1 MSQIKK
7 FCKNININLF
17 PKQLDILEQFYG
29 GKFRELVAV
38 LGRRSGKDTISNI
51 IALHAV
57 DFLTNMEPYGHYNIA
72 TGNPIYVMWLSTSVD
87 QARIGFADI
96 KLLVH
101 SSAYLQ
107 RTKTIQVEKD
117 EIIFYTSKGEV
128 RLLVT
133 SAASK
138 RTLGKRIF
146 TLILNEAACFR
157 DLQRVRST
165 LLPSTE
171 DFADPRTGEMDSKI
185 AYISS
190 PRGEGDKFHE
200 LFLEDSSN
208 RLCVQHATWNVN
220 PNMTREY
227 LEHEFKCMDMN
238 EFRAEF
244 GAEFLTNL
252 SNQTVS
258 LRLPGKQ
265 IEELKKISRQIAYE
279 QDKDFNYT
287 DLIRESIERR
297 ISDVYD

>member
-7 FCKNININLF
+7 FCKDINIDLF

-38 LGRRSGKDTISNI
+38 LGRRSGKDTISSV
-51 IALHAV
+51 IALQAM
-57 DFLTNMEPYGHYNIA
+57 DFLTNMEPHDHYNISPD
-72 TGNPIYVMWLSTSVD
+72 NPIYVMWLSTSLD
-87 QARIGFADI
+87 QARIGFADV
-96 KLLVH
+96 KLLVR

-107 RTKTIQVEKD
+107 RTKTIEVGTD
-117 EIIFYTSKGEV
+117 EITFWTPKGEV

-133 SAASK
+133 SAGSK

-157 DLQRVRST
+157 DLQRVRAT
-165 LLPSTE
+165 LLPAKA

-200 LFLEDSSN
+200 LFLEDSSS
-208 RLCVQHATWNVN
+208 RLCVKYATWDIN
-220 PNMTREY
+220 PKMPQQH
-227 LEHEFKCMDMN
+227 LEHEFRHMDID
-238 EFRAEF
+238 EFKAEF
-244 GAEFLTNL
+244 GAEFLTNP

-258 LRLPGKQ
+258 LRLPGRQ
-265 IEELKKISRQIAYE
+265 IEALKRISRQIAYE

-287 DLIRESIERR
+287 DLIRESIENR
-297 ISDVYD
+297 IDIEII